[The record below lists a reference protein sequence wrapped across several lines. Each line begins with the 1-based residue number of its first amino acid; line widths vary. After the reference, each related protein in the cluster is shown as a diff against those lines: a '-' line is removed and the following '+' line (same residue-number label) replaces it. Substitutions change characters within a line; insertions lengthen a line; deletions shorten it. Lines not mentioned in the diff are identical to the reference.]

1 MRLVIVSGSAGR
13 DLKGVLGQVFYSKLG
28 SFARQC
34 GKCR

>member
-1 MRLVIVSGSAGR
+1 VQGGN
-13 DLKGVLGQVFYSKLG
+13 LKVVLGQAFNSKLG